1 MIQMFSA
8 YIISLDFF
16 FTFIVFCIM
25 AHYLKNYNVN
35 YMVHLANL
43 HICTTGINSIGY
55 DMVQLSDTWFI
66 QL

>member
-1 MIQMFSA
+1 
-8 YIISLDFF
+8 
-16 FTFIVFCIM
+16 M